1 MGDEFSKVSTAMRSS
16 SYSIPNE
23 MRSFQFC
30 MMASA
35 VSDMTVQDD
44 GSGRRFCSLD
54 DVANLGSS
62 TTLQGSQS
70 EQKASIITNC
80 SSKLSLSFG
89 LKYSLT
95 RLLQVHFFGR
105 DDKHHLS
112 FDEFSAFVNAI
123 QREVLRAEFLEYS
136 RGLDKVVKVLRQ

>member
-1 MGDEFSKVSTAMRSS
+1 
-16 SYSIPNE
+16 
-23 MRSFQFC
+23 

-62 TTLQGSQS
+62 TTLQGSQNEKRLHS
-70 EQKASIITNC
+70 ALLNSNV
-80 SSKLSLSFG
+80 SFG
-89 LKYSLT
+89 LKYSPSSF
-95 RLLQVHFFGR
+95 LQVHFFGR
-105 DDKHHLS
+105 DDKHHLN

-136 RGLDKVVKVLRQ
+136 RGLDKVDINSMSVIVNLTQSVPQRFQSKISLAFCFATRI